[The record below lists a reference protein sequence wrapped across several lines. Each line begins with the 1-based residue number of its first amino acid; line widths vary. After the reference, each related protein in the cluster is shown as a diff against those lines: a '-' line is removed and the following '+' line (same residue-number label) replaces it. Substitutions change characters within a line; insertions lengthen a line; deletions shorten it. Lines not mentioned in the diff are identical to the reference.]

1 MLSGKFAVI
10 TGAGAGIG
18 AATARIFA
26 REHAAG
32 IAVVDI
38 REEQAEKVAEE
49 LRGMGTQ
56 AIAVSCNVADAESVR
71 AAAARVTEA
80 FGRIDILVNN
90 AGITRDVM
98 FHKMTDAQWHA
109 VIDVNLG
116 GMYNWCR
123 AVIGGMR
130 DRGYGRIVNLSS
142 GSVRGIPGQT
152 NYAATKAAMIGF
164 TNTLAKESARKGIT
178 VNCVAPGAT
187 DTEMY
192 AQVPDHVLQA
202 MLESNPTHRLGRP
215 EEIGEVIAF
224 LASERASYVNGQWF
238 LVNGGK

>member
-49 LRGMGTQ
+49 LRCLGTQ
-56 AIAVSCNVADAESVR
+56 AIAVACNVADAESVR
-71 AAAARVTEA
+71 AAAARVGEA

-98 FHKMTDAQWHA
+98 FHKMTDEQWHA

-152 NYAATKAAMIGF
+152 NYAATKAAMIG
-164 TNTLAKESARKGIT
+164 
-178 VNCVAPGAT
+178 
-187 DTEMY
+187 
-192 AQVPDHVLQA
+192 
-202 MLESNPTHRLGRP
+202 PTHRLGRP

>member
-18 AATARIFA
+18 AATARAFA
-26 REHAAG
+26 KERAAG

-38 REEQAEKVAEE
+38 REEQAEAVARE
-49 LRGMGTQ
+49 LRETGCR
-56 AIAVSCNVADAESVR
+56 AIAVACNVAKADEVR
-71 AAAARVTEA
+71 AAAARIVQE

-98 FHKMTDAQWHA
+98 FHKMTDEQWNA
-109 VIDVNLG
+109 VINVNLG

-123 AVIGGMR
+123 AVINGMR
-130 DRGYGRIVNLSS
+130 DQNYGRIINLSS
-142 GSVRGIPGQT
+142 GSVRGIPGQC

-202 MLESNPTHRLGRP
+202 MLESNPMHRLGRP
-215 EEIGEVIAF
+215 EEIANVITF
-224 LASERASYVNGQWF
+224 LASERASYLNGQWI

>member
-1 MLSGKFAVI
+1 MLNGKFAVI

-18 AATARIFA
+18 AATARAFA
-26 REHAAG
+26 KERAAG

-38 REEQAEKVAEE
+38 REEQAEAVARE
-49 LRGMGTQ
+49 LRETGCR
-56 AIAVSCNVADAESVR
+56 AIAVACNVARADEVR
-71 AAAARVTEA
+71 AAAAQIVQE

-98 FHKMTDAQWHA
+98 FHKMTDEQWNA
-109 VIDVNLG
+109 VINVNLG

-123 AVIGGMR
+123 AVINGMR
-130 DRGYGRIVNLSS
+130 DQGYGRIINLSS
-142 GSVRGIPGQT
+142 GSVRGIPGQC

-202 MLESNPTHRLGRP
+202 MLESNPMHRLGRP
-215 EEIGEVIAF
+215 EEIANVITF
-224 LASERASYVNGQWF
+224 LASERASYLNGQWI